1 MLPAGEMTWESSS
14 PSTINFGAKPTNME
28 SLGDLAQIGFFPL
41 GFLLARARQRQD
53 IGLPAPHPRER
64 TPSPPQIIL
73 GRRAGDEFE
82 AGPSRPPV
90 EEPQTT
96 FASTTHLQPLPVL
109 EDHDPGE
116 LTIAGVVP
124 GGSQATA
131 IYIDSSSEEDP

>member
-14 PSTINFGAKPTNME
+14 SSTINFGAKPTNME
-28 SLGDLAQIGFFPL
+28 SL